1 MNLSGVAVVLIFA
14 SFPLTS
20 SFADAQ
26 EDYAL
31 GPGDHVQVRVSDFR
45 SGIGEAYQ
53 WTVYQAG
60 STAEFIVAPNGHLSL
75 PVLGELEAAGKTTAD
90 MEDAIA
96 TKLQAKA
103 ALTTRPDA
111 SVQIVRFRPFYVV
124 GGVDKPG
131 EYEYRPGLTVLQA
144 VGIAGG
150 LERATTDQLL
160 GFEKDA
166 LTSRGD
172 LRVLYADRISLLAR
186 QARLDADIGDKA
198 ELVFPEELQAKA
210 SDPDVSRVMREEQLL
225 FEARRTGLA
234 DQVNALEKNKTY
246 LSNEITVLQQKSV
259 TIDKQ
264 LAAMRKELDLINGL
278 LTKGLT
284 GAPRVLELQQSIAQI
299 ENNQLD
305 VEVAIVRANEDI
317 SKSDRDIFDLK
328 TKYQT
333 DMLQEAA
340 DVRVKLS
347 ETIEKLQTSQA
358 LIQQAEV
365 RAPALTLS
373 NVVGYEKPSY
383 VVSRRGKDGTPEDL
397 TVQEADL
404 VRPGDVVR
412 VIPKSLDGA
421 APGVL
426 GVAN

>member
-1 MNLSGVAVVLIFA
+1 
-14 SFPLTS
+14 
-20 SFADAQ
+20 
-26 EDYAL
+26 
-31 GPGDHVQVRVSDFR
+31 
-45 SGIGEAYQ
+45 
-53 WTVYQAG
+53 
-60 STAEFIVAPNGHLSL
+60 
-75 PVLGELEAAGKTTAD
+75 
-90 MEDAIA
+90 
-96 TKLQAKA
+96 
-103 ALTTRPDA
+103 
-111 SVQIVRFRPFYVV
+111 
-124 GGVDKPG
+124 
-131 EYEYRPGLTVLQA
+131 
-144 VGIAGG
+144 
-150 LERATTDQLL
+150 
-160 GFEKDA
+160 
-166 LTSRGD
+166 
-172 LRVLYADRISLLAR
+172 
-186 QARLDADIGDKA
+186 
-198 ELVFPEELQAKA
+198 
-210 SDPDVSRVMREEQLL
+210 MREEQLL
-225 FEARRTGLA
+225 FKARRTGLA

-264 LAAMRKELDLINGL
+264 LAAMRKELDLISGL

-383 VVSRRGKDGTPEDL
+383 VVSRRGKDGTPENL
-397 TVQEADL
+397 TAQEADL
-404 VRPGDVVR
+404 VRPGDVIR
-412 VIPKSLDGA
+412 VIPKTLDGA
-421 APGVL
+421 VPGVL